1 MVKRNVWM
9 ALSVAALV
17 LATPRTGSAGR
28 AGPPAKFPLS
38 IPYCGMDGKCLKTP

>member
-17 LATPRTGSAGR
+17 LATPRTGSAGI
-28 AGPPAKFPLS
+28 GEL
-38 IPYCGMDGKCLKTP
+38 IW